1 MRRPLDPGTTRVP
14 PLRDVADSTVRRM
27 SLYLQCLD
35 ECERRGEATIS
46 SNALAQRGG
55 ASSAQVRKDL
65 SCFGSFGRRGVGY
78 SVPLLAARLR
88 EILGLV
94 RHYRVILLG
103 AGRIG
108 SALAAYPGFRARGFD
123 IVALYDVDSA
133 RVGTTVDGLVVR
145 GLGRLEADLAAE
157 PADIA
162 VIGTPAEGAQAVA
175 DRVVRLGVRALLN
188 FAPVKLRVPPAV
200 AVTDVNMAMELESLS
215 YALSR
220 RETRVPRAEGPG

>member
-1 MRRPLDPGTTRVP
+1 
-14 PLRDVADSTVRRM
+14 M
-27 SLYLQCLD
+27 SLYLQYLD
-35 ECERRGEATIS
+35 ECERRGERTIS
-46 SNALAQRGG
+46 SAALAERGG

-65 SCFGSFGRRGVGY
+65 SFFGSFGRRGVGY

-108 SALAAYPGFRARGFD
+108 SALAAYPGFGSRGFD
-123 IVALYDVDSA
+123 VVALYDADPA
-133 RVGTTVDGLVVR
+133 RVGARVDGLVVR
-145 GLGRLEADLAAE
+145 DVRNLEADLAAA

-162 VIGTPAEGAQAVA
+162 VIGTPSGIAQAVA
-175 DRVVRLGVRALLN
+175 DRVVRCNVRALLN
-188 FAPVKLRVPPAV
+188 FAPVALSVPPHV
-200 AVTDVNMAMELESLS
+200 AVTNVNMAMELEALS

-220 RETRVPRAEGPG
+220 RETRVARREGPR

>member
-1 MRRPLDPGTTRVP
+1 
-14 PLRDVADSTVRRM
+14 M
-27 SLYLQCLD
+27 SLYLRFLD
-35 ECERRGEATIS
+35 ECERRGEGTVS
-46 SNALAQRGG
+46 SSDLAGRGG

-65 SCFGSFGRRGVGY
+65 SFFGSFGRRGVGY

-94 RHYRVILLG
+94 RHYRVVLLG

-123 IVALYDVDSA
+123 VVAVYDADPA
-133 RVGTTVDGLVVR
+133 RIGTVVDGLVVR
-145 GLGRLEADLAAE
+145 SVEQLEADLAAQ

-162 VIGTPAEGAQAVA
+162 VIGTPAEAAPAVA
-175 DRVVRLGVRALLN
+175 DRLVRCGVRALLN
-188 FAPVKLRVPPAV
+188 FAPVALSVPPHV
-200 AVTDVNMAMELESLS
+200 AVTDVNMAMELETLS

-220 RETRVPRAEGPG
+220 RETRVARGEGPE

>member
-1 MRRPLDPGTTRVP
+1 MPFKN
-14 PLRDVADSTVRRM
+14 VADSTVRRM
-27 SLYLQCLD
+27 SLYLQFLD
-35 ECERRGEATIS
+35 ECERRGEATVS
-46 SNALAQRGG
+46 SAELAGRGG

-65 SCFGSFGRRGVGY
+65 SFFGSFGRRGVGY

-94 RHYRVILLG
+94 RHYRVVLIG

-123 IVALYDVDSA
+123 VVAVYDADPA
-133 RVGTTVDGLVVR
+133 RVGTTVDALAVR
-145 GLGRLEADLAAE
+145 SMEQLEADLAAE

-162 VIGTPAEGAQAVA
+162 VIGTPAQAAQAVA
-175 DRVVRLGVRALLN
+175 DRLVRCGVRALLN
-188 FAPVKLRVPPAV
+188 FAPVTLAVPASV
-200 AVTDVNMAMELESLS
+200 AVTHVNMALELETLS

-220 RETRVPRAEGPG
+220 REPRTQRGGGGGGGGAG

>member
-1 MRRPLDPGTTRVP
+1 MSRPLNQGMTRVP
-14 PLRDVADSTVRRM
+14 PLRNVADSTVRRM
-27 SLYLQCLD
+27 SLYLHYLD
-35 ECERRGEATIS
+35 ECERRGETTIS
-46 SNALAQRGG
+46 SSALAERGG

-65 SCFGSFGRRGVGY
+65 SFFGSLGRRGVGY
-78 SVPLLAARLR
+78 SVSLLAARLR

-123 IVALYDVDSA
+123 VVALYDADPA
-133 RVGTTVDGLVVR
+133 RVGARVDGIAIRHVDQ
-145 GLGRLEADLAAE
+145 LEADLAAE

-162 VIGTPAEGAQAVA
+162 VIGTPADAAQAVA
-175 DRVVRLGVRALLN
+175 DRLVRCNIRALLN
-188 FAPVKLRVPPAV
+188 FAPVRLNLPSSVAV
-200 AVTDVNMAMELESLS
+200 AEVNMAMELEALS

-220 RETRVPRAEGPG
+220 QVR

>member
-1 MRRPLDPGTTRVP
+1 
-14 PLRDVADSTVRRM
+14 M
-27 SLYLQCLD
+27 SLYLQFLD
-35 ECERRGEATIS
+35 QCERRGEATIS
-46 SNALAQRGG
+46 SAELARRGG

-65 SCFGSFGRRGVGY
+65 SLFGSFGRRGVGY

-94 RHYRVILLG
+94 RHYRVVLVG

-123 IVALYDVDSA
+123 VVAIYDADPA
-133 RVGTTVDGLVVR
+133 RVGRTVDGLQVR
-145 GLGRLEADLAAE
+145 GIEQLEADLAAE

-162 VIGTPAEGAQAVA
+162 VIGTPADAAQAVA
-175 DRVVRLGVRALLN
+175 DRLVRCGVRALLN
-188 FAPVKLRVPPAV
+188 FAPVTLSLPPAV
-200 AVTDVNMAMELESLS
+200 AVTDVNMAMELETLS

-220 RETRVPRAEGPG
+220 RDGRARRPEGAP

>member
-1 MRRPLDPGTTRVP
+1 
-14 PLRDVADSTVRRM
+14 M
-27 SLYLQCLD
+27 SLYLQFLD

-46 SNALAQRGG
+46 SSALARRGG

-65 SCFGSFGRRGVGY
+65 SFFGSFGRRGIGY
-78 SVPLLAARLR
+78 SVPLLGARLR

-94 RHYRVILLG
+94 RHYRVILIG

-123 IVALYDVDSA
+123 VVALYDADPA
-133 RVGTTVDGLVVR
+133 RVCARVDGLVVR
-145 GLGRLEADLAAE
+145 SIEQLEADLAAE

-162 VIGTPAEGAQAVA
+162 VIGTPAEAAQAVA
-175 DRVVRLGVRALLN
+175 DRLVRCNVRAFLN
-188 FAPVKLRVPPAV
+188 FAPVTLSVPPQV
-200 AVTDVNMAMELESLS
+200 AVTKVNMAMELEALS

-220 RETRVPRAEGPG
+220 RETRVARGEGPG

>member
-1 MRRPLDPGTTRVP
+1 VS
-14 PLRDVADSTVRRM
+14 PLRNVADSTVRRM
-27 SLYLQCLD
+27 SLYLQYLD
-35 ECERRGEATIS
+35 ECERRGEVTIS
-46 SNALAQRGG
+46 SSALAQRGG

-65 SCFGSFGRRGVGY
+65 SFFGSFGRRGVGY

-123 IVALYDVDSA
+123 VVAVYDADPARIGQEVD
-133 RVGTTVDGLVVR
+133 RRVVR
-145 GLGRLEADLAAE
+145 DVERLEADLAEA

-162 VIGTPAEGAQAVA
+162 VIGTPADAAQAVT
-175 DRVVRLGVRALLN
+175 DRLVRLGIRALLN
-188 FAPVKLRVPPAV
+188 FAPVTLRVPPHV

-220 RETRVPRAEGPG
+220 RSP

>member
-1 MRRPLDPGTTRVP
+1 
-14 PLRDVADSTVRRM
+14 M
-27 SLYLQCLD
+27 SLYLQFLD

-46 SNALAQRGG
+46 SAALAGRGG

-65 SCFGSFGRRGVGY
+65 SFFGSFGRRGVGY

-94 RHYRVILLG
+94 RHYRVIMMG

-123 IVALYDVDSA
+123 IVALYDADPS
-133 RVGTTVDGLVVR
+133 RIGTKVDGFVIR
-145 GLGRLEADLAAE
+145 GVESLEADLAAE

-162 VIGTPAEGAQAVA
+162 VIGTTAAAAQAVA
-175 DRVVRLGVRALLN
+175 DRLVRCNVRALLN
-188 FAPVKLRVPPAV
+188 FAPVTLSVPPHV
-200 AVTDVNMAMELESLS
+200 AVTDVNMAMELEALS

-220 RETRVPRAEGPG
+220 RPG

>member
-1 MRRPLDPGTTRVP
+1 VP
-14 PLRDVADSTVRRM
+14 PLRNVADSTVRRM
-27 SLYLQCLD
+27 SLYLQFLD
-35 ECERRGEATIS
+35 ECERRGEVTIS
-46 SNALAQRGG
+46 SRALAQRGG

-65 SCFGSFGRRGVGY
+65 SFFGSFGRRGVGY
-78 SVPLLAARLR
+78 SVPLLVARLR

-123 IVALYDVDSA
+123 VVAVYDADPARIGRDVDG
-133 RVGTTVDGLVVR
+133 RVVR
-145 GLGRLEADLAAE
+145 DVGRLEADLAEA

-162 VIGTPAEGAQAVA
+162 VIGTPADAAQAVT
-175 DRVVRLGVRALLN
+175 DRLVRLGVRAVLN
-188 FAPVKLRVPPAV
+188 FAPVTLRVPPHV
-200 AVTDVNMAMELESLS
+200 AVTDVNMAMELEALS

-220 RETRVPRAEGPG
+220 RAP